1 MSRKETL
8 KMFNRYFEKFTE
20 AGCEMDFCAKRR
32 VAAGFRTGDVRTSAE
47 ELGPG
52 PDRRSG
58 LKNFW

>member
-1 MSRKETL
+1 
-8 KMFNRYFEKFTE
+8 MFNRYFEKFTE